1 MLSLVA
7 QTIFRRR
14 SKVSGTPSIS
24 WSPFQITP
32 AIQTKQK
39 LLLESNRN
47 NNPNHSF
54 TIEQVLP
61 PKKTQEISPK
71 KRREGDETMMDRIPS
86 QSKRKASTE
95 STRDRAASAVRRGL
109 GSPLA
114 MDGWFLGCCFLL
126 RLRWFLVRF
135 ECAPFQR
142 RRHRY
147 NRRGG
152 EEYAAACGPKLGM
165 KTEPIRI
172 DNVYIVLVFIFFY
185 QIQ

>member
-61 PKKTQEISPK
+61 PKKNPRNLPQK
-71 KRREGDETMMDRIPS
+71 KKG
-86 QSKRKASTE
+86 
-95 STRDRAASAVRRGL
+95 
-109 GSPLA
+109 
-114 MDGWFLGCCFLL
+114 
-126 RLRWFLVRF
+126 
-135 ECAPFQR
+135 R
-142 RRHRY
+142 RRDDDGS
-147 NRRGG
+147 NTVAVEEEGVDGVDEGSGGVGG
-152 EEYAAACGPKLGM
+152 EEGVG
-165 KTEPIRI
+165 EPVGHGWMIPWLLFSAPPP
-172 DNVYIVLVFIFFY
+172 LVFGEIRMCPLPTTTPPL
-185 QIQ
+185 